1 MSLFPQSTRV
11 DWLAAEI
18 SRKQMDFA
26 QILQLVMWIRT
37 IPSAQKK
44 LTNKCFLSAA
54 ITNQITV
61 TIPRSYFS
69 DMTINNY
76 NDDYNFYSPGITIES
91 IFTRMVSFAIG
102 AHRPTSPFNFTN
114 GYFDRI
120 LLYRIPAES
129 IPEEG
134 IAGGDAGRGLW
145 LRLKNTCKQFKFSL
159 NQILPTLFTLRG
171 NESRIIA
178 VMSSNADDLL
188 HGYLPEEAEAMN
200 SVLQQFLVGKEE
212 HGNFMFCRER
222 IPTRR
227 RLWHSRHSQG
237 KHRTSTTNHL

>member
-1 MSLFPQSTRV
+1 M
-11 DWLAAEI
+11 
-18 SRKQMDFA
+18 
-26 QILQLVMWIRT
+26 
-37 IPSAQKK
+37 
-44 LTNKCFLSAA
+44 
-54 ITNQITV
+54 
-61 TIPRSYFS
+61 
-69 DMTINNY
+69 
-76 NDDYNFYSPGITIES
+76 
-91 IFTRMVSFAIG
+91 
-102 AHRPTSPFNFTN
+102 N
-114 GYFDRI
+114 GYFQGQEIDRI

-188 HGYLPEEAEAMN
+188 HGYLLEEPEAMN

-212 HGNFMFCRER
+212 HGNFMFCGKEFRQDEDFGIHVTAKENTER
-222 IPTRR
+222 VQPITYDM
-227 RLWHSRHSQG
+227 
-237 KHRTSTTNHL
+237 KHGLT